1 MEDTTPAPSWVV
13 MQMRIVDKVQF
24 TLGIFDIV
32 VGIGL
37 TIAVIVMH
45 RYEKIVFTLFPVGMG
60 IGALFR
66 GIETRKRQQEKE
78 ERIKEQAKALGWEES
93 E

>member
-1 MEDTTPAPSWVV
+1 MK
-13 MQMRIVDKVQF
+13 IVDKVQF

-37 TIAVIVMH
+37 TIAAIFLH
-45 RYEKIVFTLFPVGMG
+45 RYAKIVFTLFPVGMG
-60 IGALFR
+60 IMALFR
-66 GIETRKRQQEKE
+66 GIETRKQRQEKE
-78 ERIKEQAKALGWEES
+78 ERVKAQARALGWEEN

>member
-1 MEDTTPAPSWVV
+1 

-37 TIAVIVMH
+37 TIAAIVIH
-45 RYEKIVFTLFPVGMG
+45 RYTKVVFTLFPVGMG
-60 IGALFR
+60 IMALFR
-66 GIETRKRQQEKE
+66 GIETRKQRQEKE
-78 ERIKEQAKALGWEES
+78 ERVKAQARLLGVKFDD
-93 E
+93 